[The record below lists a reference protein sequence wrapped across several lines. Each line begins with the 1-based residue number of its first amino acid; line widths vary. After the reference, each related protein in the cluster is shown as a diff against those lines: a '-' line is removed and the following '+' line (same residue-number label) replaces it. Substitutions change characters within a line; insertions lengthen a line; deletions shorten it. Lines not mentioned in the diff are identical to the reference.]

1 MDPEVEGTGG
11 IHRVWFGAVRAAV
24 LSTYSTQ
31 HSRGVWGHAPPGKFR
46 NLDHMRVLLKPP

>member
-1 MDPEVEGTGG
+1 MDPEVQGTGG

-46 NLDHMRVLLKPP
+46 NLGHMRVLLKPP